1 MSRSVAPEQLDRPS
15 LATIQGLVHEVLDG
29 VLARMGAVLANDV
42 PFINEV
48 SFHLN
53 QMRGKLFRPA
63 LLALAN
69 RIEERPDRREI
80 ALGAVV
86 EIIHLATLVHDDSI
100 DGSSLRRDLPGLRE
114 LRRQRRRAVVVR
126 RRSRKQPKEN

>member
-86 EIIHLATLVHDDSI
+86 EIIHLATLGLI
-100 DGSSLRRDLPGLRE
+100 AGFLRISARLEESARMVNGGTCIVIGGHSDY
-114 LRRQRRRAVVVR
+114 
-126 RRSRKQPKEN
+126 